1 MNRVSKQVHC
11 IQNCFRFMNRPSVV
25 PTSQPRSEKDVGLVA
40 GKAKAAAIRE
50 DVELVGV
57 ALEVGH
63 APRDALLLATA
74 LMATALMA
82 TVLLERV
89 PKGMLPQRGLRQIE
103 LLKTSLARPR
113 RGNGRLATFLF
124 AEQTLAFFL

>member
-1 MNRVSKQVHC
+1 
-11 IQNCFRFMNRPSVV
+11 MNRPLVV

-74 LMATALMA
+74 LMAT
-82 TVLLERV
+82 VLLERV
-89 PKGMLPQRGLRQIE
+89 PKGILPQRGLRQIE

>member
-1 MNRVSKQVHC
+1 
-11 IQNCFRFMNRPSVV
+11 MNRPLAV

-63 APRDALLLATA
+63 APRDALLLAT
-74 LMATALMA
+74 
-82 TVLLERV
+82 VLLERV
-89 PKGMLPQRGLRQIE
+89 PKGKLPQRGLRQFE
-103 LLKTSLARPR
+103 LLKMSLARPR
-113 RGNGRLATFLF
+113 RGNGRLAAFLF